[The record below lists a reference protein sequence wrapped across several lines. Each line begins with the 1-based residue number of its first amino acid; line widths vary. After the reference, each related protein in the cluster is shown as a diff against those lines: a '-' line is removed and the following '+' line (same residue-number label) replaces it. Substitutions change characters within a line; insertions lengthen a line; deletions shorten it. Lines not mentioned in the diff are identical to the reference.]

1 MATTVAKRGKRSA
14 AKSSAVVLG
23 EEKPSLVFGITFDLN
38 GKAIPVTGVDV
49 AKWKEQGG
57 TLSLPEPIEVGS
69 IEGFIATM
77 EEKFGVTIPS
87 PADLPEPIKAVVE
100 GITSMVVT
108 VHKAEVVIPGTK
120 SVDKTT
126 RYLIEVSGLSKKG
139 IPLVPGFPLS
149 IKGISVGATNKQ
161 IAAEEET
168 EEQK

>member
-1 MATTVAKRGKRSA
+1 MATTVAKRGKKTSA
-14 AKSSAVVLG
+14 AKRSSAVVLG

-57 TLSLPEPIEVGS
+57 KLALPEPVEVGS
-69 IEGFIATM
+69 IDGFIETM
-77 EEKFGVTIPS
+77 EEKFGVKIPKPS
-87 PADLPEPIKAVVE
+87 ELPEPIKAVVE

-120 SVDKTT
+120 SKDQVT
-126 RYLIEVSGLSKKG
+126 RYLIEVSGISQKG

-149 IKGISVGATNKQ
+149 IKGLSVGATNKQ
-161 IAAEEET
+161 IESET
-168 EEQK
+168 EE